1 MVDKTA
7 ATVMLPC
14 HGPMEGMNSS
24 EFWHIPIS
32 QANKAVLV
40 PSTIS
45 AISSTS
51 TQYNQDITNKVS
63 VECLLTVLFPWM
75 GIEQSKLQLM
85 DDGLTTS
92 H

>member
-1 MVDKTA
+1 MADKTA
-7 ATVMLPC
+7 ATVMLPY
-14 HGPMEGMNSS
+14 HGPKFQRNDSS

-51 TQYNQDITNKVS
+51 TQYNQDIPNKVS
-63 VECLLTVLFPWM
+63 VECLLTALFPWM
-75 GIEQSKLQLM
+75 GIEQSKLQ
-85 DDGLTTS
+85 
-92 H
+92 